1 MTDSL
6 GSTNRGMGMTHSRKF
21 VAMLACCVVASTA
34 LVGQAWGGK
43 AFNESYHD
51 EGSFVGQN
59 FCGSAGLTVSVDFVV
74 DGRVHAVQRADGFE
88 YVVDHITETEVYT
101 ANGKTITFV
110 FRGIRQKDLKVTD
123 NGDGTLTILTMLIGQ
138 DVLYGPDGKVI
149 ARNPG
154 QTRFEFLIDYGG
166 TPIDPED
173 DELISEQ
180 VVKRTPS
187 VNDDLCAAFV
197 AAVT

>member
-1 MTDSL
+1 
-6 GSTNRGMGMTHSRKF
+6 MTHSRRF
-21 VAMLACCVVASTA
+21 VAMVACCVAASIA
-34 LVGQAWGGK
+34 VVGQAWGGK
-43 AFNESYHD
+43 AFHESYHD
-51 EGSFVGQN
+51 EGSFVRQN

-88 YVVDHITETEVYT
+88 YVVDHIKETEVYT
-101 ANGKTITFV
+101 ANGKTVTFV
-110 FRGIRQKDLKVTD
+110 FRGIREKDLRKTD
-123 NGDGTLTILTMLIGQ
+123 NGDGTLTFLKMLVGQ

-154 QTRFEFLIDYGG
+154 QSRFELLIDHGG
-166 TPIDPED
+166 TPSDPSD

-197 AAVT
+197 EAVT